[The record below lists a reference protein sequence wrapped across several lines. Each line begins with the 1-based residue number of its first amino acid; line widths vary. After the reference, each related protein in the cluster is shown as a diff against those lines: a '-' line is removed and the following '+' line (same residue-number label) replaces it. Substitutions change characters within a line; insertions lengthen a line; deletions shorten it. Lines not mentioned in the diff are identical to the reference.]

1 MIVYEAASAAAVRV
15 GEALL
20 AGRRI
25 AARMAPY
32 GFETTAVRFDPVER
46 RFLLPR
52 EEPVPRPG
60 PWRTGEWR
68 EALSRIPSGPVLIGP
83 FAAAESIWGSGR
95 AAAEAAL
102 EAGRPAYLLDPPVE
116 AVPSGAGRAVVLLCS
131 WRPGRASLAF
141 PDLERLRGKGSP
153 CAVLVPLVPGWTS
166 EEETFSALADLAA
179 REGAA
184 SLTGLVPA
192 ADGAGRRAIVEARSR
207 YVPEDADRFFEVI
220 HHGDWPDRLAPS
232 IAAARKAASD
242 RGLAVLP
249 PRPGSRGT
257 PEGNRSAAARLEERA
272 ELFDPGEHRAALLHA
287 AVRWI
292 DESQRDLAA
301 VRREGNFRKV
311 FPFDG
316 ETREWAESALAEAAG

>member
-1 MIVYEAASAAAVRV
+1 MIVYEAASSPAARV

-25 AARMAPY
+25 AARIAPY
-32 GFETTAVRFDPVER
+32 GFEATAVRFDPVER

-52 EEPVPRPG
+52 DEPASRPG

-83 FAAAESIWGSGR
+83 FGAAEAVWGSGR

-102 EAGRPAYLLDPPVE
+102 DAGRPAYLLDPPVE
-116 AVPSGAGRAVVLLCS
+116 VVPSSAGRALVLLCS
-131 WRPGRASLAF
+131 WRPGRPSAAF
-141 PDLERLRGKGSP
+141 PDLDRLSATGCS
-153 CAVLVPLVPGWTS
+153 CAALVPLIPGWTA
-166 EEETFSALADLAA
+166 EEDTFAALAERAA
-179 REGAA
+179 AAGAA

-192 ADGAGRRAIVEARSR
+192 GDGEGRRAMVEARSR

-220 HHGDWPDRLAPS
+220 HHGDWPDRVARSL
-232 IAAARKAASD
+232 AAARRAASD

-249 PRPGSRGT
+249 PRPGSRGV

-272 ELFDPGEHRAALLHA
+272 ELDDPGEHRAALLHA

-292 DESQRDLAA
+292 DESHRDLAA

-316 ETREWAESALAEAAG
+316 ETREWAENALSEAAG

>member
-1 MIVYEAASAAAVRV
+1 MIVYEAAASAAVRV

-25 AARMAPY
+25 AVRVAPY
-32 GFETTAVRFDPVER
+32 GFETTTVRFDPVER

-52 EEPVPRPG
+52 DEPLPRPG
-60 PWRTGEWR
+60 PWRTVEWR

-83 FAAAESIWGSGR
+83 FAAAEPIWGSGR

-116 AVPSGAGRAVVLLCS
+116 AVPPGAGRAVVVLCS
-131 WRPGRASLAF
+131 WRPGRTSAAF
-141 PDLERLRGKGSP
+141 PDLDRLQATGSP
-153 CAVLVPLVPGWTS
+153 CSALVPLVPGWTA
-166 EEETFSALADLAA
+166 EEGPIAEIAGRAA
-179 REGAA
+179 REGAV

-192 ADGAGRRAIVEARSR
+192 ADGEGRRAIVEARSR
-207 YVPEDADRFFEVI
+207 YAPEEADRFFEVI
-220 HHGDWPDRLAPS
+220 HHGDWPDRVARS
-232 IAAARKAASD
+232 VAAARKTASD

-249 PRPGSRGT
+249 PRPGSRGI

-272 ELFDPGEHRAALLHA
+272 ELSDPGEHRAALLHA

-292 DESQRDLAA
+292 DESRRDLAA

-316 ETREWAESALAEAAG
+316 ETREWVENALAESAG